1 MLKVTFDYKVED
13 DEEDEQEE
21 VKEAPKASQDYLRIS
36 AEVLRVNE
44 HLHCV
49 DFQLKKHLIKE
60 ADKDD
65 IEIDITIDAKEKF
78 ISFVLETLIAS

>member
-1 MLKVTFDYKVED
+1 
-13 DEEDEQEE
+13 
-21 VKEAPKASQDYLRIS
+21 
-36 AEVLRVNE
+36 VNE

-60 ADKDD
+60 VNKDD

-78 ISFVLETLIAS
+78 ISFVQDTLISSKYIKDYVDATYEQTL